1 MSTPNLL
8 LQQQTLLA
16 ALLDDGIPSATK
28 IEAYSAVFTGSRG
41 LKAYQSNG
49 RILAQRAL
57 QAAYPVLAQ
66 MVGESSFA
74 DLARAFWHACPP
86 ACGDMGCWGQELAT
100 FVEGDAQLRP
110 EPYLADV
117 ARCEWALHR
126 AAFAADAHIAH
137 NTLAML
143 TTHDPAQL
151 RLVLAPG
158 LWCLCS
164 PWPVA
169 ALVDAHSH
177 QQHYTLPQA
186 AAMLHAQQPQDVV
199 VWREGLRAQL
209 REALGGE
216 LAFLQALGSGA
227 SLLAAV
233 EQASALDFSQ
243 WLPVAVRT
251 GLLARVELMDPL

>member
-1 MSTPNLL
+1 MSTPHLL
-8 LQQQTLLA
+8 QQQQTLLA
-16 ALLDDGIPSATK
+16 ALLDDGTPDAIK
-28 IEAYSAVFTGSRG
+28 REAFSAVLTGARG

-49 RILAQRAL
+49 RILAHRVL

-66 MVGESSFA
+66 MVGEASFA
-74 DLARAFWHACPP
+74 ELARAFWHACPP
-86 ACGDMGCWGQELAT
+86 ERGDMGCWGQGLAT
-100 FVEGDAQLRP
+100 FVEGDEQLRP

-126 AAFAADAHIAH
+126 AAFAADAPIAH
-137 NTLAML
+137 DTLAML
-143 TTHDPAQL
+143 TTHDPTQL

-158 LWCLCS
+158 LWYWCS

-177 QQHYTLPQA
+177 QHHCTLPQA

-233 EQASALDFSQ
+233 EQAPKLDFSQ